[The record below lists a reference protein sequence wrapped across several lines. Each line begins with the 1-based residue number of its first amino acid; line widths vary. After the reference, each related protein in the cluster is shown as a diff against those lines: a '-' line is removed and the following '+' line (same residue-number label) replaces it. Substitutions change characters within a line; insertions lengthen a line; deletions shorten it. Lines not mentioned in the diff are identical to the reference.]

1 MRISTNTIYQSGI
14 SKISELQ
21 GNQSRLQQQIST
33 SKRILSPSDDPVA
46 SSRALEIKQ
55 TLATN
60 AQFASNRVIAQN
72 QLSTVDNVL
81 DSVSDL
87 VLSVQSTMV
96 SAGNSSYNN
105 SERSYMASEIRAS
118 LDQLIGLANTKDGA
132 GHYLFSGFENTT
144 PAYAKSATGATY
156 QGDNNQ
162 QLLQVSNGRKMA
174 ISDTGQNIFQA
185 NGADV
190 FKTLNDLANLLD
202 TPVNT
207 AADRTALTAGLA
219 VADTNMHQT
228 LDNILNARAIA
239 GTKLKELDGIETAGQ
254 DATLQLSKTLSGLED
269 LDYAQAISDLT
280 KQQTILTAAQQ
291 SFVKTTSLSL
301 FNYIQ

>member
-14 SKISELQ
+14 NKISELQ
-21 GNQSRLQQQIST
+21 SDQSRRQQQIST
-33 SKRILSPSDDPVA
+33 GKRILSPSDDPVA
-46 SSRALEIKQ
+46 ASRALEIKQ
-55 TLATN
+55 ALSTN
-60 AQFASNRVIAQN
+60 AQLASNRVMAQN
-72 QLSTVDNVL
+72 QLSMVDNVL
-81 DSVSDL
+81 GSVSDL
-87 VLSVQSTMV
+87 VLSVQSTLV

-132 GHYLFSGFENTT
+132 GHYLFSGFENTK
-144 PAYAKSATGATY
+144 PAYVKSATGATY
-156 QGDNNQ
+156 QGDDNQ
-162 QLLQVSNGRKMA
+162 QSLQVSNGRKMA
-174 ISDTGQNIFQA
+174 ISDTGQNIFQG
-185 NGADV
+185 NGIDV

-202 TPVNT
+202 TPINT
-207 AADRTALTAGLA
+207 AADRVALTAGLA
-219 VADTNMHQT
+219 TADTNMHQT
-228 LDNILNARAIA
+228 LDSILNSRAIA
-239 GTKLKELDGIETAGQ
+239 GTKLKELDGIEVAGQ